1 MTAVYVGQ
9 HYEVKNSV
17 VTKYYFAGATCL
29 AVRTGGTLSYLLG
42 DHLGSSSV
50 TTNASGV
57 KTASALYKAFGET
70 RFSSGALGTD
80 YKFTGQRKQAE
91 LGLYFYG
98 ARWFDPSIGR
108 FISPDTIVPTG
119 TQGTQ
124 AWDRYAYVNNNPV
137 RYNDPTGH
145 DITGW
150 CGNFCSGAAK
160 FFDWVGL
167 AAALF
172 EAAIVDQFA
181 VDVIVA
187 GCSTGVG
194 CGPAI
199 GAALAVDAIIASY
212 ANPIGGIENAA
223 GGLALAATI
232 ADDTSNGSTYLE
244 LNEAGELTLG
254 IGQNTVVSAT
264 TWALGHVPEANFDL
278 SVSAGQL
285 TYDYTF
291 GEDPTTLIE
300 FSSDPLLS
308 PEPFYMEACIPKPG
322 TSCSE

>member
-1 MTAVYVGQ
+1 VGQ

-70 RFSSGALGTD
+70 RYSSGALGTD
-80 YKFTGQRKQAE
+80 YKFTGQREQAE

-108 FISPDTIVPTG
+108 FISPDTIVPTQ

-137 RYNDPTGH
+137 RYTDPTGH

-150 CGNFCSGAAK
+150 CGNVCSGAAK
-160 FFDWVGL
+160 FFDWVG
-167 AAALF
+167 AAISLG

-199 GAALAVDAIIASY
+199 GAALIVDGLIAGPAS
-212 ANPIGGIENAA
+212 PIGVAENVFGVAA
-223 GGLALAATI
+223 FLATA

-244 LNEAGELTLG
+244 QNEAGELTLG
-254 IGQNTVVSAT
+254 IGQNTIVSAT
-264 TWALGHVPEANFDL
+264 TMALGLFPEANFDL
-278 SVSAGQL
+278 SVSAAQL

-291 GEDPTTLIE
+291 GEDPTTLVE
-300 FSSDPLLS
+300 FSSGPLLS

>member
-1 MTAVYVGQ
+1 MA
-9 HYEVKNSV
+9 
-17 VTKYYFAGATCL
+17 
-29 AVRTGGTLSYLLG
+29 
-42 DHLGSSSV
+42 
-50 TTNASGV
+50 AS
-57 KTASALYKAFGET
+57 
-70 RFSSGALGTD
+70 
-80 YKFTGQRKQAE
+80 
-91 LGLYFYG
+91 
-98 ARWFDPSIGR
+98 PSEI
-108 FISPDTIVPTG
+108 
-119 TQGTQ
+119 
-124 AWDRYAYVNNNPV
+124 
-137 RYNDPTGH
+137 
-145 DITGW
+145 
-150 CGNFCSGAAK
+150 
-160 FFDWVGL
+160 
-167 AAALF
+167 
-172 EAAIVDQFA
+172 AIVDQFA

-199 GAALAVDAIIASY
+199 GAALIVDGLIAGPAS
-212 ANPIGGIENAA
+212 PIGAAENAA
-223 GGLALAATI
+223 GVAALVATVL
-232 ADDTSNGSTYLE
+232 DDISNGSTYLE